1 LTPFE
6 VYKTY
11 LSITRHFTTNT
22 YDYHKYCG
30 KSRCSLKSFYSNKSR
45 FFFEKL
51 SRKYSDDEIINL
63 FVANYSFL
71 EISGTIWVGDIV
83 RNGEENYKNWMRKM
97 QSLSYVF
104 KDEVSILNSKNFD
117 EMFKIEGNKHPK
129 ILKEF
134 LQKKISLE
142 TLIILNH
149 ILDYKKNFDKKLVDP
164 VWEFV
169 SMRMKKYAPF
179 LHIDSNKFKLIL
191 KECVL

>member
-1 LTPFE
+1 M
-6 VYKTY
+6 
-11 LSITRHFTTNT
+11 SRHFTTNT

-97 QSLSYVF
+97 QSLSYIF
-104 KDEVSILNSKNFD
+104 KEEVSILNSKNFD

-142 TLIILNH
+142 TLIILNN
-149 ILDYKKNFDKKLVDP
+149 ILDYKKQFDKKLQDP

-169 SMRMKKYAPF
+169 SMRIEKYSPF
-179 LHIDSNKFKLIL
+179 IHIDSNKFKSIL
-191 KECVL
+191 RECVM

>member
-1 LTPFE
+1 MTPFE

-97 QSLSYVF
+97 QSLSYIF

>member
-1 LTPFE
+1 MTPFE

-11 LSITRHFTTNT
+11 LSMSRHFTTNT

-104 KDEVSILNSKNFD
+104 KEEVSILNSKNFD

-142 TLIILNH
+142 TLIILNY
-149 ILDYKKNFDKKLVDP
+149 ILDYKKNFDNKLVDP

>member
-1 LTPFE
+1 MTPFE

-11 LSITRHFTTNT
+11 LSISRHFTTNT

-51 SRKYSDDEIINL
+51 SRKYSDEEIINL

>member
-1 LTPFE
+1 MTPFE

-11 LSITRHFTTNT
+11 LSMSRHFTTNT

-97 QSLSYVF
+97 QSLSYIF
-104 KDEVSILNSKNFD
+104 KEEVSILNSKNFD

-142 TLIILNH
+142 TLIILNN
-149 ILDYKKNFDKKLVDP
+149 ILDYKKQFDKKLQDP

-169 SMRMKKYAPF
+169 SMRIEKYSPF
-179 LHIDSNKFKLIL
+179 IHIDSNKFKSIL
-191 KECVL
+191 RECVM

>member
-1 LTPFE
+1 MTPFE

>member
-11 LSITRHFTTNT
+11 LSISRHFTTNT

>member
-1 LTPFE
+1 MTPFE

-11 LSITRHFTTNT
+11 LSISRHFTTNT